1 MIRRFSNSPAV
12 WAFASTFYRDSVLNL
27 LITPLQAK
35 GYHIIRYNSRGV
47 GGSSGW
53 PSFTGFTEGEDLK
66 AVVEWSLSYVQS
78 LPGGSQI
85 NAVTIIVCNSIFV
98 SKETC
103 SCLRA
108 GLFSWVSHRNPLPC
122 TPRSPNKDILH
133 PDILPIRSPQ
143 FPHPISIF
151 NIHQKAPGSHTQP
164 DLSLSNP
171 HSLRRPGRIH
181 K

>member
-1 MIRRFSNSPAV
+1 M
-12 WAFASTFYRDSVLNL
+12 DL

-66 AVVEWSLSYVQS
+66 AVVDWSISYVQS
-78 LPGGSQI
+78 LSGGSQV
-85 NAVTIIVCNSIFV
+85 NAVTIIVCNNISV
-98 SKETC
+98 SKDVS

-108 GLFSWVSHRNPLPC
+108 GLFLWVSHRNSLPC
-122 TPRSPNKDILH
+122 TPRPSDKDFPH
-133 PDILPIRSPQ
+133 PYILPTRSPQ
-143 FPHPISIF
+143 LPHPISIL

-164 DLSLSNP
+164 GL
-171 HSLRRPGRIH
+171 IH
-181 K
+181 AYCIR